1 MHMEIKFDLE
11 YGKYGLPI
19 IRAEVGTKL
28 LAQKHGNTFTIKG
41 NRQGLLFLA
50 HCLASLAKMP
60 ESPGTEGYHIHLDDL
75 FSLNDQGIDFILAKE
90 D

>member
-1 MHMEIKFDLE
+1 MELKFDLK

-19 IRAEVGTKL
+19 VRAEAGTKL

-41 NRQGLLFLA
+41 NRQGLLLLA
-50 HCLASLAKMP
+50 YSLASLANMP
-60 ESPGTEGYHIHLDDL
+60 ELPGTEGYHIHLDDL
-75 FSLNDQGIDFILAKE
+75 FSLNDEGIEFILAKE